1 MDVHQLRFGTR
12 TYKKFAVVADP
23 NVELVALEK
32 NKIKG
37 AIRTNFILSAEIVV
51 ILIGTVQV
59 EPFATQAA
67 VPWSAFWFWLL
78 PLGCIA

>member
-1 MDVHQLRFGTR
+1 
-12 TYKKFAVVADP
+12 
-23 NVELVALEK
+23 
-32 NKIKG
+32 
-37 AIRTNFILSAEIVV
+37 V